1 MNINSRLLDVSSS
14 IVLAQLFKPQLSAD
28 RLFRC
33 RFNTSKSVRRQSSG
47 NKLVLIRAR
56 CLSLP
61 PAASSYWTSNPI
73 WVCFCCPLDPHP
85 TRSGPGTEKES
96 TSAPPRADANLFLAC
111 FHSQHARDLRLQSAQ
126 DR

>member
-1 MNINSRLLDVSSS
+1 MVTD
-14 IVLAQLFKPQLSAD
+14 QLFKPGLSAD

-33 RFNTSKSVRRQSSG
+33 RFNTSKSVRRQSTG

-56 CLSLP
+56 CLP
-61 PAASSYWTSNPI
+61 PPAAASSYWTSNPI

-85 TRSGPGTEKES
+85 TRSGPGSEKES
-96 TSAPPRADANLFLAC
+96 TSAPPRADADLFLAC

>member
-1 MNINSRLLDVSSS
+1 M
-14 IVLAQLFKPQLSAD
+14 
-28 RLFRC
+28 
-33 RFNTSKSVRRQSSG
+33 G

-56 CLSLP
+56 CLP
-61 PAASSYWTSNPI
+61 PPLAASPYWTSNPI

-85 TRSGPGTEKES
+85 TRPGPGSEKES
-96 TSAPPRADANLFLAC
+96 TSAPPQANADADLFLAC

>member
-1 MNINSRLLDVSSS
+1 M
-14 IVLAQLFKPQLSAD
+14 
-28 RLFRC
+28 
-33 RFNTSKSVRRQSSG
+33 RRQSTG

-56 CLSLP
+56 CLSP
-61 PAASSYWTSNPI
+61 PAAAASTYWTSNPI

-85 TRSGPGTEKES
+85 TRSGPSTEKES
-96 TSAPPRADANLFLAC
+96 TSAPPPGDASLFLAC